1 MTVLTH
7 GTVTGTSK
15 DSFVP
20 YVLGERK
27 NGDRE
32 PSCLKE
38 QAAGTVGIL
47 ILDPTLTYQRGQTS
61 LPIRIHRACEEW

>member
-1 MTVLTH
+1 MEL
-7 GTVTGTSK
+7 SQ
-15 DSFVP
+15 VP
-20 YVLGERK
+20 LKIALSLMYLEREK